1 MRNQIQILNIKDMTT
16 FLNNIEG
23 KGAIM
28 KQKILGLCINDGDF
42 SIAEFSKELN
52 ASIPTVTRL
61 IGELIEDGFLEDLGK
76 TGTSGGRRPS
86 IYGLNQAAGY
96 FVGADVRRHHV
107 SIAVTNFKG
116 KLVDYKEDIPLVL
129 EGTEDSLRHLTELIK
144 KNTASLGIEQEK
156 VLA

>member
-1 MRNQIQILNIKDMTT
+1 MNS

-28 KQKILGLCINDGDF
+28 KQRILGLCINDGDF
-42 SIAEFSKELN
+42 SIAELSKELN

-86 IYGLNQAAGY
+86 IFGLNQAAGY
-96 FVGADVRRHHV
+96 LSGRTSA
-107 SIAVTNFKG
+107 
-116 KLVDYKEDIPLVL
+116 
-129 EGTEDSLRHLTELIK
+129 GTTS
-144 KNTASLGIEQEK
+144 A
-156 VLA
+156 

>member
-1 MRNQIQILNIKDMTT
+1 MNS
-16 FLNNIEG
+16 FLDNIEG

-42 SIAEFSKELN
+42 SITEFSKELN

-86 IYGLNQAAGY
+86 IFLCGYRNVVGFAESAAFFMVDAVVGRYGHTC
-96 FVGADVRRHHV
+96 DE
-107 SIAVTNFKG
+107 I
-116 KLVDYKEDIPLVL
+116 
-129 EGTEDSLRHLTELIK
+129 
-144 KNTASLGIEQEK
+144 
-156 VLA
+156 

>member
-1 MRNQIQILNIKDMTT
+1 MTT

-61 IGELIEDGFLEDLGK
+61 LSLIH
-76 TGTSGGRRPS
+76 
-86 IYGLNQAAGY
+86 I
-96 FVGADVRRHHV
+96 
-107 SIAVTNFKG
+107 
-116 KLVDYKEDIPLVL
+116 
-129 EGTEDSLRHLTELIK
+129 
-144 KNTASLGIEQEK
+144 
-156 VLA
+156 

>member
-1 MRNQIQILNIKDMTT
+1 MNS
-16 FLNNIEG
+16 FLDNIEG

-96 FVGADVRRHHV
+96 FVGTDIRRRQDRKSV
-107 SIAVTNFKG
+107 V
-116 KLVDYKEDIPLVL
+116 
-129 EGTEDSLRHLTELIK
+129 
-144 KNTASLGIEQEK
+144 
-156 VLA
+156 

>member
-1 MRNQIQILNIKDMTT
+1 MNS

-28 KQKILGLCINDGDF
+28 KQRILGLCINDGDF
-42 SIAEFSKELN
+42 SIAELSKELN

-86 IYGLNQAAGY
+86 IFGCRVFCRDGHPQAPRQHSRDQLQGQ
-96 FVGADVRRHHV
+96 DR
-107 SIAVTNFKG
+107 
-116 KLVDYKEDIPLVL
+116 
-129 EGTEDSLRHLTELIK
+129 
-144 KNTASLGIEQEK
+144 
-156 VLA
+156 